1 MCLQAGEINT
11 GSFDD
16 FTQACRI
23 AHTRSAWV
31 HVDGAFGLWA
41 AVSRRHRHLLV
52 GVDAAD
58 SWITDAHKW
67 LNVPFDCGLVFTA
80 HPAQHRAAMSITASY
95 LIRAAEAGGAGPRDQ
110 IDYNP
115 ERSRRGRGF
124 AVYAA
129 IRSLGR
135 SGIAHIIDDCCDHAR
150 RLTAGIG
157 ALPAPRSCAK
167 QDGHA
172 WFGATTF
179 NGIRAMR
186 ISVVNHRTTGH
197 DIERA
202 VTAVHDALTRT

>member
-1 MCLQAGEINT
+1 VCLQAGEINT

-80 HPAQHRAAMSITASY
+80 HPAQRRAAMSITASY

-157 ALPAPRSCAK
+157 ALP
-167 QDGHA
+167 
-172 WFGATTF
+172 GAELL
-179 NGIRAMR
+179 REA
-186 ISVVNHRTTGH
+186 
-197 DIERA
+197 
-202 VTAVHDALTRT
+202 